1 MTVDK
6 QITPTYLTLNK
17 LPSLPQVLVQI
28 LDAVSQQTADFQHL
42 SEIIRQDA
50 AIAARLITVANSSF
64 YRRQH
69 ICDTVDR
76 ALMCLGIETVRTLVM
91 TSALKQYFSYFD
103 KQHQQ
108 FMRRFWH
115 RSLVSAYSAQTI
127 ADLTGY
133 KSLPQAYLCGLLMDV
148 GQLCLLADDESAYAP
163 VLAKAN
169 TDHELVVAEREIF
182 GVSHGEIGAMLLD
195 SWRLDNFMAD
205 ALRYHHEPAAA
216 TVHSHHLVKIINLA
230 SGLSEPGALSDS
242 TLSRADQ
249 LFGFN
254 EDLVVELHKRIALD
268 VARAA
273 ESLGIA
279 ADNADDSS
287 VDRQANIRLGQKLS
301 ELSQLQA
308 LRHTLPDVARRSV
321 SNRLS
326 ERVDG
331 AARALYLSFGFERYL
346 LFVHNAA
353 TQKLE
358 AGLDQ
363 HDPRPEFVIDIG
375 APDDTL
381 VAQCF
386 RRQQMAHSSSA
397 VATGLSVVDQQL
409 LRYCGESCLVCL
421 PFSCDGAQGVV
432 VAGASPAVVAQLED
446 SESMWR
452 SLINEIAT
460 LFVEAPDAPAV
471 LSGDVTSRQAD
482 HTATRI
488 SEAVHEARNP
498 LSVISNYLEVLRI
511 KLGDNAG
518 TENEF
523 RILREEID
531 RIGNILV
538 RLNKPDQPDDS
549 EAVDT
554 NLVVS
559 GLTDIFRQSM
569 CATRNITVE
578 LELDKGMPVLMLST
592 AALKQVLT
600 NLLKNAIEAMSEGGN
615 LTVST
620 QRQVV
625 FGGKPHVAITIENT
639 GAAIPESVMNG
650 LFNPTTSSKGEGHAG
665 LGLSVVKKLMDEMK
679 GQIMCTTQRG
689 CTQFKLLFPT
699 DLSTRLAAD
708 EPGNGGS
715 K

>member
-69 ICDTVDR
+69 ACDTVDR

-91 TSALKQYFSYFD
+91 TSALRQYFSYFD

-163 VLAKAN
+163 ILAMAN

-182 GVSHGEIGAMLLD
+182 GVGHGEIGAMLLG

-216 TVHSHHLVKIINLA
+216 IVHSHHLVKIINLA
-230 SGLSEPGALSDS
+230 SALSEPGALSDT
-242 TLSRADQ
+242 TLGRADQ

-273 ESLGIA
+273 ESLGIV

-287 VDRQANIRLGQKLS
+287 VDRQTNIRLGQKLS

-308 LRHTLPDVARRSV
+308 LRHTLPDVACRS
-321 SNRLS
+321 SNDRTS
-326 ERVDG
+326 ERADG

-358 AGLDQ
+358 ARLDQ
-363 HDPRPEFVIDIG
+363 DDPRPEFVIDIG

-381 VAQCF
+381 VARCF
-386 RRQQMAHSSSA
+386 RRQQMVHSPSA

-409 LRYCGESCLVCL
+409 LRYCGEACLVCL
-421 PFSCDGAQGVV
+421 PFNCDGAQGVV

-460 LFVEAPDAPAV
+460 LFVEPPDAPAV
-471 LSGDVTSRQAD
+471 LSGDVTNRQD
-482 HTATRI
+482 HAAIRI

-511 KLGDNAG
+511 KLGDSAG

-523 RILREEID
+523 KILREEID

-538 RLNKPDQPDDS
+538 RLNKPGQPDDS

-578 LELDKGMPVLMLST
+578 LELDKGMPALMLSK

-639 GAAIPESVMNG
+639 GAVIPESVMNG
-650 LFNPTTSSKGEGHAG
+650 LFSPITSSKGEGHAG

-699 DLSTRLAAD
+699 DLFAGLAAD
-708 EPGNGGS
+708 EPGHGGS